1 MFSAI
6 NRCKLWPRLF
16 APEITLPKAFAYP
29 ALRSTRDNFKCPNC
43 DQALILQPETQPQT
57 YRCNNQ
63 HSFDLAREGY
73 LNLLLA
79 QNKRSRN
86 PGDSDEMI
94 RSRQRFLNAGY
105 YQPLADAI
113 IAAVAKAANGT
124 EQSVLD
130 LGCGEGYYLQQ
141 LRIASQK
148 VASQKVAS
156 QKLASKTTASK
167 DTASDAKSSNQT
179 LKLLGMDISK
189 FAVRLAAKRKIDAR
203 LAVDSVY
210 NIPLFENRIDTA
222 VSVFSPISV
231 EETARVLKPQ
241 GKLIMVGPGAEH
253 LSGLTALIYEQSLPH
268 GGNTVSLE
276 KAAQFSLLEQ
286 IEIKQTIVVTGSDII
301 DLLKMTPYYWHSRP
315 EQQEMLTQL
324 DKLETLIHFNINIYQ
339 NQNT

>member
-1 MFSAI
+1 MFSDI
-6 NRCKLWPRLF
+6 NRCKLDSRLIL
-16 APEITLPKAFAYP
+16 PEIPLPKAFVYP
-29 ALRSTRDNFKCPNC
+29 ALRSTRDNFKCPSC
-43 DQALILQPETQPQT
+43 DQALILQAETQPQT

-105 YQPLADAI
+105 YQPLSDAI
-113 IAAVAKAANGT
+113 VSAVAKATSGP
-124 EQSVLD
+124 EQAVLD
-130 LGCGEGYYLQQ
+130 LGCGEGYYMQQ
-141 LRIASQK
+141 LRTAFEE
-148 VASQKVAS
+148 
-156 QKLASKTTASK
+156 TASGIK
-167 DTASDAKSSNQT
+167 TSSQT

-189 FAVRLAAKRKIDAR
+189 LAVRLAAKRKMDAR

-210 NIPLFENRIDTA
+210 NIPLFENRVDTA
-222 VSVFSPISV
+222 ISVFSPISV
-231 EETARVLKPQ
+231 DETARVLKPG

-253 LSGLTALIYEQSLPH
+253 LSGLTSLIYEQSLPH
-268 GGNTVSLE
+268 EGNTAGLE
-276 KAAQFSLLEQ
+276 KAVQFSLLEQ
-286 IEIKQTIVVTGSDII
+286 IEIKQTIVVTGGDIL

-315 EQQEMLTQL
+315 EQQEMLAEL

-339 NQNT
+339 NQST

>member
-1 MFSAI
+1 LI
-6 NRCKLWPRLF
+6 L
-16 APEITLPKAFAYP
+16 PEIPLPKAFVYP
-29 ALRSTRDNFKCPNC
+29 ALRSTRDNFKCPSC
-43 DQALILQPETQPQT
+43 DQALILQAETQPQT

-105 YQPLADAI
+105 YQPLSDAI
-113 IAAVAKAANGT
+113 VSAVAKAT
-124 EQSVLD
+124 SSPEQTVLD
-130 LGCGEGYYLQQ
+130 LGCGEGYYMQQ
-141 LRIASQK
+141 LRTAFEE
-148 VASQKVAS
+148 
-156 QKLASKTTASK
+156 TASEIK
-167 DTASDAKSSNQT
+167 TSSQT

-189 FAVRLAAKRKIDAR
+189 LAVRLAAKRKMDAR

-210 NIPLFENRIDTA
+210 SIPLFENRVDTA
-222 VSVFSPISV
+222 ISVFSPISAD
-231 EETARVLKPQ
+231 ETARVLKPG

-253 LSGLTALIYEQSLPH
+253 LSGLTRLIYEQSLPH
-268 GGNTVSLE
+268 EGNTAGLA
-276 KAAQFSLLEQ
+276 KAVQFSLLEQ
-286 IEIKQTIVVTGSDII
+286 IEIKQTIVVTGGDIL

-315 EQQEMLTQL
+315 EQQDMLAKL

-339 NQNT
+339 NQSTQHKHLT